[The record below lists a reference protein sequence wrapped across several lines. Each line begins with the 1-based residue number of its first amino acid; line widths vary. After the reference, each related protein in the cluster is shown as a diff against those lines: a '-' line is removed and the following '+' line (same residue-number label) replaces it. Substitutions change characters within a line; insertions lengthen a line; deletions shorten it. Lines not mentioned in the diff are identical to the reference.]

1 MASTLP
7 NPDRSEEFVRLF
19 AAHAQRLYAVVF
31 ALVPNAADA
40 DDVFQETSKLLWE
53 RFGQFTLGTNFF
65 AWACRIAQFQ
75 ALAFRQRQRRSRLWF
90 SDEFLACVTEQAA
103 TDGALLAAQQRA
115 LADCVQKLK
124 TRDRELIQRR
134 YRSGMTTKAVA
145 AQLGRSLDAI
155 YKALNRIQDRLLAC
169 VQRTL
174 LSEGFQ

>member
-1 MASTLP
+1 MEPTRQD
-7 NPDRSEEFVRLF
+7 PDRSEEFVRLF

-31 ALVPNAADA
+31 ALLPNAADA
-40 DDVFQETSKLLWE
+40 DDVFQETSRLLWE

-65 AWACRIAQFQ
+65 AWACRVAQFQ
-75 ALAFRQRQRRSRLWF
+75 VMAFRQRQRRSRLWF

-103 TDGALLAAQQRA
+103 ADGTLLAAQQRA
-115 LADCVQKLK
+115 LADCLQKLK
-124 TRDRELIQRR
+124 ARDRELIQLR
-134 YRSGMTTKAVA
+134 YRPGVTTKAVA

-174 LSEGFQ
+174 LTEGLQ